1 MAKLIVSTLVSL
13 DGFCAGEGGDLAGM
27 PMDEVFN
34 RHNLER
40 LKGAGHLL
48 FGATTF
54 AMFRAFWPG
63 VADNAEAPETL
74 RDISRLN
81 GALPKLV
88 VSDSLP
94 QTIEGGWSDTE
105 VVRRAKA
112 HERIAALRQGRGAD
126 ILVFGS
132 HVLWNDLLAAGL
144 VDEIHVLVG
153 NVLLGKGI
161 PAFEHAG
168 RARLHRLDL
177 RTFEGSDTVLLRYGV
192 DAAAT

>member
-1 MAKLIVSTLVSL
+1 MASAPAQAVISPA
-13 DGFCAGEGGDLAGM
+13 C

-40 LKGAGHLL
+40 LRAAGHLL

-74 RDISRLN
+74 REISRLN
-81 GALPKLV
+81 SALPKLV

-94 QTIEGGWSDTE
+94 QTIAGAWSDTE
-105 VVRRAKA
+105 VVRRAAA
-112 HERIAALRQGRGAD
+112 HERIAALRQSQGAD

-144 VDEIHVLVG
+144 VDEVQVLVG
-153 NVLLGKGI
+153 NVLLGTGV
-161 PAFEHAG
+161 PAFEHSGQASL
-168 RARLHRLDL
+168 RRLDM

-192 DAAAT
+192 GAATA